1 MKIRHLIIAIYLGW
15 NVNIQLHRNVIIYKI
30 LRYPCKLFYVFNGA
44 CCLRI
49 ISSGVDICGIETC
62 EILYPFSKLNIWAA
76 NYRPEEK
83 RDVSTHGIFAFM
95 RAFEP
100 REMVEH
106 NLLWFQIHNNFN
118 HLDKLL
124 LDVKCYKFVD
134 ICTHATKWNPTYL
147 GNFWADGYKLDIIT
161 RICFAMIIW

>member
-1 MKIRHLIIAIYLGW
+1 MFQHLFKCFMVLNSSSY
-15 NVNIQLHRNVIIYKI
+15 
-30 LRYPCKLFYVFNGA
+30 
-44 CCLRI
+44 RI

-76 NYRPEEK
+76 NYRSKEK

-95 RAFEP
+95 RGFEP
-100 REMVEH
+100 SEMVKH
-106 NLLWFQIHNNFN
+106 NLLQLQIHNNFN

-134 ICTHATKWNPTYL
+134 ICTHATKSQTHFKTWRL
-147 GNFWADGYKLDIIT
+147 FLQVEWIVFCILK
-161 RICFAMIIW
+161 R